1 MAEKIILVTGISG
14 FIAKHC
20 AVELLRHGYAVRGTV
35 RSDAKAAEVR
45 TTLAKDV
52 DVAKLEFAQADLLA
66 DTGWAL
72 AMQDVGAVLHLAS
85 PFPIREP
92 KDPDELIRPAVE
104 GTLRVLGAASRA
116 GVARV
121 VQTSSTVAM
130 MYGHG
135 SAGPRVFNEDI
146 WTVVDGP
153 HVSSYARSKTLAERA
168 ARAFIATEAPDIHFS
183 TVNPG
188 FVLGP
193 LLDRDMGSSG
203 EVIQM
208 FLKGKYPAC
217 PRLSFPVVDV
227 RDVAT
232 LHRLALETRLP
243 GGGRWLAVAGTAW
256 FRDMMSAIKG
266 RLGRDARKVPVAEM
280 PNWALHLIALVDP
293 AARQII
299 PELGRYHAFD
309 NSRTRD
315 ALGIQSFI
323 SVEESAPALAR
334 SLLELG
340 LA

>member
-1 MAEKIILVTGISG
+1 MPGKTILVTGISG

-20 AVELLRHGYAVRGTV
+20 ALELLRHGYEVRGTV
-35 RSDAKAAEVR
+35 RSPSKVAEVR
-45 TTLAKDV
+45 ATLAKHA
-52 DVAKLEFAQADLLA
+52 DVANLAFAQADLLSDA
-66 DTGWAL
+66 GWDD
-72 AMQDVGAVLHLAS
+72 AMQGINAVLHLAS

-104 GTLRVLGAASRA
+104 GTLRVLRAAKAA
-116 GVARV
+116 GVGRI
-121 VQTSSTVAM
+121 VQTSSTVAI

-135 SAGPRVFNEDI
+135 AGHVGPFDEDD
-146 WTVVDGP
+146 WTNVDGP
-153 HVSSYARSKTLAERA
+153 DVSSYARSKTLAERA
-168 ARAFIATEAPDIHFS
+168 ARDFITREASGIHFS

-203 EVIQM
+203 EAIQM

-232 LHRLALETRLP
+232 LHRLALETRAP
-243 GGGRWLAVAGTAW
+243 GGGRYLAVSGTAW
-256 FRDMMSAIKG
+256 WREMTAAIKG
-266 RLGRDARKVPVAEM
+266 SLGRQARRVPVTEM
-280 PNWALHLIALVDP
+280 PNWLVRLVGIVDP
-293 AARQII
+293 AARQIV
-299 PELGRYHAFD
+299 PELGRYPVFD
-309 NSRTRD
+309 NARTRQ
-315 ALGIQSFI
+315 ALALQEFI
-323 SVEESAPALAR
+323 SIEESAPAMAR